1 MQETPLV
8 ALNHKSIHTYSDI
21 EVIKLLHNGHF
32 RPMVL
37 FNLEIVEVRHS
48 RKGLNVE
55 SWLTREQ
62 EREKAGYTHGWGW
75 GSGVKSRLTSE
86 KETNRS
92 RTHSRKGQ
100 GL

>member
-48 RKGLNVE
+48 RKGLNG
-55 SWLTREQ
+55 SQ
-62 EREKAGYTHGWGW
+62 GSKREKRPGTLMVGAGA
-75 GSGVKSRLTSE
+75 VA
-86 KETNRS
+86 
-92 RTHSRKGQ
+92 
-100 GL
+100 